1 MGAFG
6 GDFLYCPPY
15 SGAGPSSG
23 RSTTVCLS
31 ESRDPQSRRGLPQSI
46 AAISQW
52 ALNIPTGSARE
63 IQLTLAN
70 ECTTTG
76 ANAKI
81 EMFSRQPLANLADP
95 GQRMAFV
102 LRAANR
108 FNDLLHDPIEKH
120 MVENSIFLIAHP
132 R

>member
-1 MGAFG
+1 MGVEILAKHEQINILQPAMYN
-6 GDFLYCPPY
+6 D
-15 SGAGPSSG
+15 PSFALLM
-23 RSTTVCLS
+23 RAN
-31 ESRDPQSRRGLPQSI
+31 QF
-46 AAISQW
+46 AW
-52 ALNIPTGSARE
+52 ALNIPTGSACE
-63 IQLTLAN
+63 IQLTLTN
-70 ECTTTG
+70 QCTTTG

-108 FNDLLHDPIEKH
+108 FNDLLHDPIESH